1 MNNDDT
7 EEETESSGADDL
19 RFILSSTR
27 KDNKG
32 KI

>member
-7 EEETESSGADDL
+7 EEETETSGDL
-19 RFILSSTR
+19 RFIVSSTR

-32 KI
+32 KL